1 MAPMSNISHPV
12 PVAEFPS
19 RLKQPGSATDSP
31 FVTPERGRG
40 LLYLLAIA
48 ASYVLFVGV
57 AWAAASFVVG
67 RGGSISTHGLGAF
80 VVAAAALALL
90 VFAVLLVRLRSSQL
104 EERVEPV
111 GEPDFGD
118 SAARPADVDRLTA

>member
-1 MAPMSNISHPV
+1 MSNVSHPV
-12 PVAEFPS
+12 PVVEFPA

-48 ASYVLFVGV
+48 ASYVLFVGM
-57 AWAAASFVVG
+57 AWAAASFAVG
-67 RGGSISTHGLGAF
+67 RGGPLLTHGFGAF

-90 VFAVLLVRLRSSQL
+90 VFAVLLVRLRSSALEEL

-111 GEPDFGD
+111 AEPDFGD
-118 SAARPADVDRLTA
+118 GAARPADADRLTA